1 MSAASS
7 PTRRYQIGRS
17 YSLVSKKRPAVIV
30 TLRQQME
37 LICATVIEGE
47 PKPLVVTIDEGLCAG
62 IRLWAA
68 EREIFERGAL

>member
-1 MSAASS
+1 MSAISS

-30 TLRQQME
+30 TVRQQME
-37 LICATVIEGE
+37 VICAPVIEGE
-47 PKPLVVTIDEGLCAG
+47 SKPLVVTVDEGSCAG

-68 EREIFERGAL
+68 EREIVERGAL